1 MYYNGFEQLLKF
13 FFAQNFGRGR
23 GNWGDKP
30 NTQRD
35 IFNVDWLRLIT
46 SDLSY
51 LYIQSLNP
59 PSSPRPQF
67 LRSKPVDNNPPDKCP
82 INTITG
88 DYNDLTK

>member
-35 IFNVDWLRLIT
+35 IFIVDWLRLIT
-46 SDLSY
+46 SDLSH

-59 PSSPRPQF
+59 HPPPALSSYVVNQWTIIPQ
-67 LRSKPVDNNPPDKCP
+67 
-82 INTITG
+82 INVP
-88 DYNDLTK
+88 